1 MAGVF
6 DFLHIKHR
14 TAGSSNELSFDVL
27 DAARHQLESQKKQER
42 SRGTRGLY
50 GGSPGRRGG
59 TPTLLAGN
67 TEVVRRK
74 RERRNHSLR
83 LKIVACLVA
92 LAVLCTGVLVS
103 HQLYMARMDFSG
115 RLNGL
120 VAEFSPVD
128 ASLVTADSLMGSLLD
143 TALVDQQASAL
154 EGLEGASDG
163 MDAILRRAQA
173 MREDFSGEFEVMTL
187 GEVEDA
193 VAARRDL
200 LAAARSALE
209 LATDVQ
215 SQAAV
220 ADDAWEKVVAAAET
234 SQEAAELANE
244 AASEDELTQVDYK
257 TQLAIADLSE
267 ADQALSELEGE
278 IKGLDF
284 SAQHEYIALRIAG
297 LQSALATTQAILDG
311 DREAASEANA
321 EYNAKEREAAAAAA
335 ELPASLGDVVR
346 EHYVSQ
352 VEQAKEV
359 YDEARAVVTVSDAN
373 LRQHL

>member
-42 SRGTRGLY
+42 SRGPRGLY

-59 TPTLLAGN
+59 ATTLLAGN

-92 LAVLCTGVLVS
+92 LAVLCAGVLVS
-103 HQLYMARMDFSG
+103 HQLYIARMDFSG

-120 VAEFSPVD
+120 VAEFAPVD

-143 TALVDQQASAL
+143 ASLADQQASAL

-163 MDAILRRAQA
+163 MDAILRHAQA

-187 GEVEDA
+187 SEVEDA

-200 LAAARSALE
+200 LVAARSALE
-209 LATDVQ
+209 LAADVQ

-220 ADDAWEKVVAAAET
+220 ADDTWAKVVAAAET

-244 AASEDELTQVDYK
+244 AASEDELTQADYK

-267 ADQALSELEGE
+267 ADQVLSQLEGE

-297 LQSALATTQAILDG
+297 LQSALATSQAILDG
-311 DREAASEANA
+311 DREAASEANT

-359 YDEARAVVTVSDAN
+359 YDEARAVVTVNDAN